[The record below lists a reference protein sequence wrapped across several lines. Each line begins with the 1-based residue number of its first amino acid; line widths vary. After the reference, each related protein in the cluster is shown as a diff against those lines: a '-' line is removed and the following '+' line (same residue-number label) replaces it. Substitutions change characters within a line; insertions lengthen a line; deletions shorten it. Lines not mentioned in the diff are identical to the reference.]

1 MFFYIRRYL
10 LWGLLAVAFMCG
22 EVCMDLMQ
30 PKLMSRIV
38 DEGVMGLG
46 TGGSDMGIIVH
57 LGLWMLGCVVLGCFC
72 GSMNTVFVNLAG
84 QHAGNEIRKDC
95 FARILSLSF
104 SQVDAAGTGMLITRV
119 TNDVTQVENMLS
131 QFIRG
136 LVRTSCL
143 LVGSAF
149 FMYQLHHA
157 FGLLIVIALPL
168 LVLIMGIILRLTNR
182 SFLAL
187 QAELDAINRILS
199 EDIAGIRIIKACVRE
214 AYEKRRFGRANEAL
228 LATQLH
234 VLVLFALM
242 NPLVNLVMGTLVVL
256 VLWQG
261 GQMAAAGM
269 IRPGLVIAAI
279 SYTTTMLMG
288 VMMLVMLFQ
297 TISRGLASWKR
308 LRTLL
313 QMEPAIRDG
322 AHDVPPGRGEVC
334 FEHVSFGYHAGQ
346 EILHDINLV
355 IHPGEHVAIMG
366 ATGTGKTTL
375 LSLIPRFYEVTE
387 GRVLV
392 DGVDVRDYRLSSLR
406 GRIAFGL
413 QRSELFTATMA
424 ENIRW
429 GQEDASL
436 DEVRHAAAI
445 AQAEVFIRRQPHGF
459 DAMVAERGT
468 SLSGGQKQ
476 RLAIARAVLR
486 RAEIRIFDDST
497 SALDL
502 RTEARLCE
510 ALDREDAGVTRI
522 TVAQRIASA
531 RHADRIV
538 LLEHGRIAA
547 DGTHEELLQTSALYR
562 SLYDSQLGEE
572 AKDHEG

>member
-1 MFFYIRRYL
+1 
-10 LWGLLAVAFMCG
+10 
-22 EVCMDLMQ
+22 
-30 PKLMSRIV
+30 
-38 DEGVMGLG
+38 
-46 TGGSDMGIIVH
+46 
-57 LGLWMLGCVVLGCFC
+57 
-72 GSMNTVFVNLAG
+72 
-84 QHAGNEIRKDC
+84 
-95 FARILSLSF
+95 
-104 SQVDAAGTGMLITRV
+104 
-119 TNDVTQVENMLS
+119 
-131 QFIRG
+131 
-136 LVRTSCL
+136 
-143 LVGSAF
+143 
-149 FMYQLHHA
+149 MYQLHHA

-355 IHPGEHVAIMG
+355 IHPGEHVVIMG

-392 DGVDVRDYRLSSLR
+392 DGVDVLPRCV
-406 GRIAFGL
+406 A
-413 QRSELFTATMA
+413 
-424 ENIRW
+424 
-429 GQEDASL
+429 ASL
-436 DEVRHAAAI
+436 LDSSAASSSRRRWRKTSAGDRKMLRLTRSGMRLPSSSE
-445 AQAEVFIRRQPHGF
+445 AFIRRQPHGF

-538 LLEHGRIAA
+538 LLELGRIAA

-572 AKDHEG
+572 AKDHER